1 MKQFK
6 YKEFLVIPS
15 PISYQFDLW
24 EEVNYQKIGD
34 GTKEKP
40 NGEMAVR
47 KESHGYDMT
56 FDRCIEKII
65 TIEATKG
72 EDTSEL
78 TSLILSF
85 KEILE
90 DIKQEFSKVKAN

>member
-1 MKQFK
+1 M
-6 YKEFLVIPS
+6 S
-15 PISYQFDLW
+15 
-24 EEVNYQKIGD
+24 

-40 NGEMAVR
+40 NGEMAAR

-65 TIEATKG
+65 TIESTKD

-78 TSLILSF
+78 ISLILSF

-90 DIKQEFSKVKAN
+90 DIKQEFSKVKQD